1 MLAFRILLLV
11 VLAISAFG
19 SIGGNR
25 EEQRTMMKL
34 FGLAGALF
42 LLSIIAE
49 RM

>member
-11 VLAISAFG
+11 VLAISTIG
-19 SIGGNR
+19 YIGGNR
-25 EEQRTMMKL
+25 EDQRTMMKF

>member
-11 VLAISAFG
+11 VLVVSAIG
-19 SIGGNR
+19 SVGGNR
-25 EEQRTMMKL
+25 EDQRTMMKL
-34 FGLAGALF
+34 FGLSGALF